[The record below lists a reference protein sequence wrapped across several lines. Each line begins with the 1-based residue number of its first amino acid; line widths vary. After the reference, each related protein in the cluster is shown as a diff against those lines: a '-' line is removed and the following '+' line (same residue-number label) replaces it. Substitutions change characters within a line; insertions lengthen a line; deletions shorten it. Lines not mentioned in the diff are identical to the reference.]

1 LRLSPALTRG
11 VKQTVAGNELVWR
24 TRNRFWPLMFAIETV
39 ADDAYRYAGAL
50 VVNNLTACLPDVVL
64 RGRMRLELLHAGFGQ
79 WQALCEQ
86 STRDS
91 QLRDLFERMREDAFL
106 DKLEIET
113 AADEEQ
119 RRLEATR
126 VYQQHAAIRQ
136 AITTSP
142 SELSPILVSALN
154 SRDACIYFVS
164 PQHGSLLHVAASVGA
179 VPAAT
184 ALVNVAPD
192 LVTTVDEEGCM
203 PLHLAARGDHVGMIE
218 VLAGSVAARST
229 AQRTPLHEAAQRN
242 CIAFARAL
250 LNRGVDFDAAD
261 EDGRTPLILA
271 AHNNAAAVCELLAE
285 RGANQHIKARDGKS
299 AVDVLRTV
307 NRALVDRLEAVERK
321 AGIDKLVAT
330 AQAQWLA
337 QHRGLRFDARD
348 TATVE
353 RIREGRFDPL
363 SDPLVK
369 KAAQEPHG
377 RTMLALGL
385 ATHPTATHEDV
396 GELLVEQEA
405 LGAQQSPLFLLAYAR
420 FLALRDG
427 LVNATSIALLREY
440 VRVSLDDNW
449 LTAAEKKLLQRAAT
463 GELTIGARESADD
476 GAVSPLESR
485 WTDLSARLSP
495 AQRKPMD
502 ELLKL
507 TGLDTV
513 KKVALDVYAS
523 VLANKQL
530 KAAGHGKAVSQETLN
545 FAFLGN
551 PGTGKTTVAR
561 LFAELLEQAGARA
574 GHRFVQMTAS
584 QALRKGAKTFATE
597 MAALTGSS
605 KSVGPPPR
613 PLRRGA
619 NVEVD
624 VGGKR
629 YPAEIVLADA
639 DKKVYDVKFTD
650 NTVEEKVAEAR
661 VRPVG
666 EGQAVG
672 GVLFLDEAYDL
683 DPANNAEGRAIL
695 AEIMSVAE
703 DHRDTVTIILAGY
716 KDDIENKLYA
726 FNAGLPS
733 RFQTVQF
740 DDFSEDQL
748 GQIWRSMGVEQGWS
762 IDDAVSRVAAARI
775 ARGRGRK
782 GFGNARSVRQMFE
795 RAIGEA
801 KHRYTGGKPTMIVED
816 VIGKEPTRENVPAL
830 DAVMRELEAMVG
842 LASVKR
848 DMQSLV
854 DLARNNYKR
863 ELAGLK
869 VDDVPLN
876 RLFLGNPGT
885 GKTTVASLYGRLLR
899 ALRFLSNGELVSK
912 TASDFV
918 GDVVGASQQKTAAL
932 LEVAK
937 GRVLLIDEAYV
948 LDDSLYG
955 KQALDTIVEKVSGA
969 PGEDI
974 AVVMCGYRSE
984 MTKMLRDQNPGLAR
998 RFDVNFALQ
1007 FDDLSD
1013 SELLQVFTDL
1023 CRGAELRAPY
1033 DVRLHAVGVLAK
1045 MKRLPNFGNVGAAK
1059 TLFADA
1065 KKRMTVRLRE
1075 KKDAPRRMTVE
1086 DVDASA
1092 ELTRNPLQTLEKE
1105 LAGRGFGDVEREL
1118 RELGERVRVLK
1129 SEGSSLDGLV
1139 GNYIFTGA
1147 AGTGKTSVARTLGK
1161 ILFAYGLLAKP
1172 DVVETSATD
1181 LIGAYVGHS
1190 RKNVEEMMKAARGGV
1205 LFIDEAYGLGKG
1217 GAFTDEAVDQL
1228 VGMLTLPEYVGG
1240 KTVVIL
1246 AGYTD
1251 EMHHMLEKNV
1261 GLKSR
1266 FTETI
1271 PFGDWAPK
1279 RCAELVVESLGGG
1292 AAPLKL
1298 RDAVNGVAVLER
1310 TFADL
1315 LERPGWANARDADQL
1330 TKKVIDARLNRVAR
1344 LPEGVTVTDRVVELC
1359 DIEEA
1364 CRRLLAARP
1373 PKAAANHKHGG
1384 IPEQAAAAATT
1395 TAAAAAPRPK
1405 QTQAPKPA
1413 LRLKQTQAPKPAPA
1427 VATDVDD
1434 KVAEDDDKEVVAE
1447 WQDLYKQ
1454 LGANAKDINRLLKE
1468 KKLDEAERAAA
1479 EKELRRLAELRRKLE
1494 ELARL
1499 EAAARAAAEAALQR
1513 ERKRQAVVAKLRA
1526 MGTCEMGYCWIAQ
1539 GGGFRCAGGSH
1550 FVSYGHVDVSEQEA
1564 RSMF

>member
-1 LRLSPALTRG
+1 
-11 VKQTVAGNELVWR
+11 VA
-24 TRNRFWPLMFAIETV
+24 
-39 ADDAYRYAGAL
+39 
-50 VVNNLTACLPDVVL
+50 
-64 RGRMRLELLHAGFGQ
+64 
-79 WQALCEQ
+79 
-86 STRDS
+86 
-91 QLRDLFERMREDAFL
+91 
-106 DKLEIET
+106 K
-113 AADEEQ
+113 
-119 RRLEATR
+119 
-126 VYQQHAAIRQ
+126 
-136 AITTSP
+136 
-142 SELSPILVSALN
+142 
-154 SRDACIYFVS
+154 
-164 PQHGSLLHVAASVGA
+164 
-179 VPAAT
+179 
-184 ALVNVAPD
+184 
-192 LVTTVDEEGCM
+192 
-203 PLHLAARGDHVGMIE
+203 
-218 VLAGSVAARST
+218 
-229 AQRTPLHEAAQRN
+229 
-242 CIAFARAL
+242 
-250 LNRGVDFDAAD
+250 
-261 EDGRTPLILA
+261 
-271 AHNNAAAVCELLAE
+271 
-285 RGANQHIKARDGKS
+285 
-299 AVDVLRTV
+299 
-307 NRALVDRLEAVERK
+307 
-321 AGIDKLVAT
+321 
-330 AQAQWLA
+330 
-337 QHRGLRFDARD
+337 
-348 TATVE
+348 
-353 RIREGRFDPL
+353 
-363 SDPLVK
+363 
-369 KAAQEPHG
+369 
-377 RTMLALGL
+377 
-385 ATHPTATHEDV
+385 
-396 GELLVEQEA
+396 
-405 LGAQQSPLFLLAYAR
+405 
-420 FLALRDG
+420 
-427 LVNATSIALLREY
+427 
-440 VRVSLDDNW
+440 
-449 LTAAEKKLLQRAAT
+449 
-463 GELTIGARESADD
+463 
-476 GAVSPLESR
+476 
-485 WTDLSARLSP
+485 
-495 AQRKPMD
+495 
-502 ELLKL
+502 
-507 TGLDTV
+507 
-513 KKVALDVYAS
+513 
-523 VLANKQL
+523 
-530 KAAGHGKAVSQETLN
+530 
-545 FAFLGN
+545 
-551 PGTGKTTVAR
+551 

-683 DPANNAEGRAIL
+683 DPANSAEGRAIL

-830 DAVMRELEAMVG
+830 DAVMRELESMVG

-848 DMQSLV
+848 DMQALV

-1065 KKRMTVRLRE
+1065 KKRMTVRLRDN
-1075 KKDAPRRMTVE
+1075 KDAPRRMTVE

-1092 ELTRNPLQTLEKE
+1092 ELTRDPLQTLERE

-1118 RELGERVRVLK
+1118 RQLGERVRVRQRD
-1129 SEGSSLDGLV
+1129 GRSLDGLV

-1147 AGTGKTSVARTLGK
+1147 PGTGKTSVARTLGK

-1172 DVVETSATD
+1172 DVVETSAAD

-1190 RKNVEEMMKAARGGV
+1190 RKNVEEKMKAARGGV

-1251 EMHHMLEKNV
+1251 EMHRMLTHNV

-1271 PFGDWAPK
+1271 AFDDWTPT
-1279 RCAELVVESLGGG
+1279 RCAELVVKSLRSGVV
-1292 AAPLKL
+1292 PFTL
-1298 RDAVNGVAVLER
+1298 RDVDHSTAVLER
-1310 TFADL
+1310 TFATL
-1315 LERPGWANARDADQL
+1315 LERPGWGNARDAVQL
-1330 TKKVIDARLNRVAR
+1330 ASKIADARDNRVAHLPDEAAPDAIIER
-1344 LPEGVTVTDRVVELC
+1344 LDV
-1359 DIEEA
+1359 EEA
-1364 CRRLLAARP
+1364 CERLIEARP
-1373 PKAAANHKHGG
+1373 KKTADKPRD
-1384 IPEQAAAAATT
+1384 PEAVAVAFADAL
-1395 TAAAAAPRPK
+1395 APRFK
-1405 QTQAPKPA
+1405 QAY
-1413 LRLKQTQAPKPAPA
+1413 KQKEVQQQPSVDEDA
-1427 VATDVDD
+1427 DVDD
-1434 KVAEDDDKEVVAE
+1434 KVEEDEDVQVEPE
-1447 WQDLYKQ
+1447 WQDLYAQ
-1454 LGANAKDINRLLKE
+1454 LGANAKEIARLLAEKE
-1468 KKLDEAERAAA
+1468 LDEAERAAA

-1499 EAAARAAAEAALQR
+1499 EAAARAAAEAELQR

-1526 MGTCEMGYCWIAQ
+1526 MGTCEQGFAWIAQ

-1550 FVSYGHVDVSEQEA
+1550 FVSFAQVGVSEQEA

>member
-1 LRLSPALTRG
+1 ML
-11 VKQTVAGNELVWR
+11 
-24 TRNRFWPLMFAIETV
+24 
-39 ADDAYRYAGAL
+39 
-50 VVNNLTACLPDVVL
+50 
-64 RGRMRLELLHAGFGQ
+64 
-79 WQALCEQ
+79 
-86 STRDS
+86 
-91 QLRDLFERMREDAFL
+91 QL
-106 DKLEIET
+106 
-113 AADEEQ
+113 
-119 RRLEATR
+119 
-126 VYQQHAAIRQ
+126 HAAIRQ
-136 AITTSP
+136 AIIGSP
-142 SELSPILVSALN
+142 SELSPILASALN
-154 SRDACIYFVS
+154 ARDACIFVVS

-203 PLHLAARGDHVGMIE
+203 PLHLAARGDHVGMTD

-229 AQRTPLHEAAQRN
+229 SQRTPLHEAAQRN

-250 LNRGVDFDAAD
+250 LDRGVDIDAAD
-261 EDGRTPLILA
+261 EDGRTSLILA

-307 NRALVDRLEAVERK
+307 NRALVDRFEAIERK
-321 AGIDKLVAT
+321 VGIDKLVAT

-337 QHRGLRFDARD
+337 QHRGLRFDAHD
-348 TATVE
+348 TLRNAATVE

-405 LGAQQSPLFLLAYAR
+405 LGAEQSPLFLLAHAR

-440 VRVSLDDNW
+440 VRVSRDDHW
-449 LTAAEKKLLQRAAT
+449 LSAAEKKLLQRAAT
-463 GELTIGARESADD
+463 GELTIGARESVDD

-485 WTDLSARLSP
+485 WTDLSVRLTP

-507 TGLDTV
+507 TGLDAV
-513 KKVALDVYAS
+513 KQVALDVYAS

-530 KAAGHGKAVSQETLN
+530 KAAGHDKAVSQETLN

-629 YPAEIVLADA
+629 YPAEIVLVDA

-666 EGQAVG
+666 EGQVVG

-703 DHRDTVTIILAGY
+703 DHRDSVTIILAGY

-830 DAVMRELEAMVG
+830 DAVMRELESMVG

-848 DMQSLV
+848 DMQALV

-1013 SELLQVFTDL
+1013 NELLQVFSDL

-1065 KKRMTVRLRE
+1065 KKRMTVRLRDN
-1075 KKDAPRRMTVE
+1075 KDAPRRMTVE

-1092 ELTRNPLQTLEKE
+1092 ELTRDPLQTLERE

-1118 RELGERVRVLK
+1118 RQLGERVRVRQRD
-1129 SEGSSLDGLV
+1129 GRSLDGLV

-1147 AGTGKTSVARTLGK
+1147 PGTGKTSVARTLGK

-1172 DVVETSATD
+1172 DVVETSAAD

-1190 RKNVEEMMKAARGGV
+1190 RKNVEEKMKAARGGV

-1251 EMHHMLEKNV
+1251 EMHRMLTHNV

-1271 PFGDWAPK
+1271 AFDDWTPT
-1279 RCAELVVESLGGG
+1279 RCAELVVKSLRSGVV
-1292 AAPLKL
+1292 PFTL
-1298 RDAVNGVAVLER
+1298 RDVDHSTAELER
-1310 TFADL
+1310 TFAEL
-1315 LERPGWANARDADQL
+1315 QRRPGWGNARDAVQL
-1330 TKKVIDARLNRVAR
+1330 ASKIADARDNRVAQLPDDAAPDCTIER
-1344 LPEGVTVTDRVVELC
+1344 LDV
-1359 DIEEA
+1359 EEA
-1364 CRRLLAARP
+1364 CERLIEA
-1373 PKAAANHKHGG
+1373 
-1384 IPEQAAAAATT
+1384 
-1395 TAAAAAPRPK
+1395 RPK
-1405 QTQAPKPA
+1405 QTADKPC
-1413 LRLKQTQAPKPAPA
+1413 TDPEA
-1427 VATDVDD
+1427 VAVAFADALVPRFKQAHKEKEAQQQPSVDKDADVDD
-1434 KVAEDDDKEVVAE
+1434 KVEEDEDVQVEPE
-1447 WQDLYKQ
+1447 WRDLYAQ
-1454 LGANAKDINRLLKE
+1454 LGANAKEIARLLAEKE
-1468 KKLDEAERAAA
+1468 LDEAERAAA

-1499 EAAARAAAEAALQR
+1499 EAAARAAAEAELQR
-1513 ERKRQAVVAKLRA
+1513 ERKRQAVMSKVRA
-1526 MGTCEMGYCWIAQ
+1526 MGNCPMGYCWRPV
-1539 GGGFRCAGGSH
+1539 GSGFQCAGGRH
-1550 FVSYGHVDVSEQEA
+1550 FVSYGQVGVSEQEA